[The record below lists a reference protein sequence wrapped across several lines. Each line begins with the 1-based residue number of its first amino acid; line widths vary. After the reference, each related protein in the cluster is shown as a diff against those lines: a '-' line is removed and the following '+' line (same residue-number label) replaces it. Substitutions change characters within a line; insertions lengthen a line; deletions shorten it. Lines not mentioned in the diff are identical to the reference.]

1 MAIAPSDDVVR
12 TAYGIPSRSRPVW
25 RRFRRNRLA
34 VGGLALVVV
43 LAAAAVLAPV
53 LAPTG
58 PDITHFNL
66 ALHPPGPG
74 HWLGTDDLGRDV
86 LSRVLYGA
94 RESLASGLLVVCA
107 AALMGVP
114 LGLTA
119 GYRGGWIDE
128 IVMRV
133 MDAWLAFPGLVL
145 ALAIAWI
152 LGASLSNAIIAI
164 AVVSVPGYARIARG
178 QALALRHRE
187 FVESAR
193 AAGASTARIVIRH
206 ILVNAATPLVVVATL
221 NIGTAILSI
230 AALSFLGLGPP
241 PPAPDWGAMVEEGSQ
256 YLNIAP
262 WISLFPGLAMFG
274 AVMGFTMLGD
284 GLRDVLDPRS

>member
-1 MAIAPSDDVVR
+1 MAAATSFEVMPEAPLSQPAR
-12 TAYGIPSRSRPVW
+12 QTW

-34 VGGLALVVV
+34 VAGLVLVLLLV
-43 LAAAAVLAPV
+43 LVAILAPV
-53 LAPTG
+53 LAPYG
-58 PDITHFNL
+58 PDVTNFNL
-66 ALHPPGPG
+66 ALKPPGPG

-86 LSRVLYGA
+86 LSRVVFGA
-94 RESLASGLLVVCA
+94 QESLASGLLVV
-107 AALMGVP
+107 ALAVAIGVP
-114 LGLTA
+114 LGLVA
-119 GYRGGWIDE
+119 GYLGGWVDE
-128 IVMRV
+128 IIMRV

-152 LGASLSNAIIAI
+152 LGASLTNAIIAI
-164 AVVSVPGYARIARG
+164 AVVSVPGYARITRG
-178 QALALRHRE
+178 QAMALRQRE

-193 AAGASTARIVIRH
+193 AIGASTWRIMLRYV
-206 ILVNAATPLVVVATL
+206 LVNAATPIVVVATL

-256 YLNIAP
+256 YLNLAP
-262 WISLFPGLAMFG
+262 WISVFPGLAMFL

-284 GLRDVLDPRS
+284 GIRDVFDPRS